1 VIKRTIQVTN
11 KLGLHARASAKLTQ
25 TAGRFKSQV
34 WIARNG
40 RRVNA
45 KSIMGVMMLAAGSA
59 RRSRSRPTAP
69 TRPRRSTRGEALREQ
84 VRRGRMSERATST
97 VCFTMHGIGVSG
109 GIAIGHAHLFAG
121 MQAEAEHYQIVNADV
136 PREQRRY
143 DRAVR
148 EVKDELKELA
158 ESVRHSAASE
168 LAPFVNLH
176 LLLLEDAAFTEAPRE
191 IIREQHCNA
200 EWALRAQLDELM
212 AQFTD
217 IEDPY
222 LREREADVRQVAERI
237 LAALAGTQRRI
248 PSKPVR
254 EDASILVARELSPA
268 DVILFREHPFASF
281 ITDLGGATSHTAIV
295 ARSMNI
301 PAIVALHHSRTLIR
315 EDELLIVDGTQG
327 VVIVNPDR
335 HVLAEYRLKQNEA
348 RLERDKLKR
357 LKTAPA
363 ATLDGTAVQLFANIE
378 LPNDIEAVKASGATG
393 VGLFRSEFLFM
404 NRRDLPDEDEQ
415 YEAYRDVVEGLKGLP
430 VTIRTLDLGADKP
443 LDSQES
449 GAVNPALGLRAIRY
463 CLSEPQV
470 FNTQL
475 RAILRASRH
484 GKVLI
489 LIPMLSTWNE
499 LTQTLAAVRIAKEQL
514 KDEGVKFD
522 EYVPIGGMI
531 EVPAAAIAL
540 PMFIRKLD
548 FLSIGTNDLIQY
560 TLAIDRADDRVAH
573 LYDPLH
579 PAVLNLLA
587 GVIRTAREN
596 EKPIAVCGEMAGDVE
611 LTRLLLGFGLR
622 HFSMHPAHLL
632 SVKQRV
638 LMTSLPDIAPTVA
651 RILKT
656 DEPDKLQGLIEKL
669 NS

>member
-1 VIKRTIQVTN
+1 M
-11 KLGLHARASAKLTQ
+11 SD
-25 TAGRFKSQV
+25 
-34 WIARNG
+34 RN
-40 RRVNA
+40 
-45 KSIMGVMMLAAGSA
+45 L
-59 RRSRSRPTAP
+59 PP
-69 TRPRRSTRGEALREQ
+69 
-84 VRRGRMSERATST
+84 ST
-97 VCFTMHGIGVSG
+97 VSFTMHGIGVSG

-121 MQAEAEHYQIVNADV
+121 MQAEVDQYDIVNADV

-158 ESVRHSAASE
+158 ESVRHSAAAE
-168 LAPFVNLH
+168 LAPFVKVH

-191 IIREQHCNA
+191 IIREQRCNA
-200 EWALRAQLDELM
+200 EWALRIQLDELM
-212 AQFTD
+212 AQFSD
-217 IEDPY
+217 IEDVY

-237 LAALAGTQRRI
+237 LEALAGTKRRI
-248 PSKPVR
+248 ATKPVR

-268 DVILFREHPFASF
+268 DVILFRQHPFASF
-281 ITDLGGATSHTAIV
+281 ITDLGGATSHTAII

-301 PAIVALHHSRTLIR
+301 PAIVALHHSRSLIR

-335 HVLAEYRLKQNEA
+335 HVLAEYKLKQNET

-357 LKTAPA
+357 LKSAPA
-363 ATLDGTAVQLFANIE
+363 ATLDGSPVQLYANIE
-378 LPNDIEAVKASGATG
+378 LPSDVEAVRASGATG
-393 VGLFRSEFLFM
+393 IGLFRSEFLFM
-404 NRRDLPDEDEQ
+404 NRRDTPDEDEQ
-415 YEAYRDVVEGLKGLP
+415 YEAYREVVEGMKGFP
-430 VTIRTLDLGADKP
+430 VTIRTLDLGADKGVEG
-443 LDSQES
+443 SENVT
-449 GAVNPALGLRAIRY
+449 VNPALGLRAIRY
-463 CLSEPQV
+463 CLAEPLV

-475 RAILRASRH
+475 KAILRASRH

-499 LTQTLAAVRIAKEQL
+499 LTQALLCVQAAKEQL
-514 KDEGVKFD
+514 KDEGEKFD
-522 EYVPIGGMI
+522 EYTPVGGMI

-540 PMFIRKLD
+540 PMFIRRLD

-560 TLAIDRADDRVAH
+560 TLAIDRSDDRVAH

-587 GVIRTAREN
+587 GVIRTAREH

-638 LMTSLPDIAPTVA
+638 LTTSLPDIAATVA

-656 DEPDKLQGLIEKL
+656 DEPEKMQSLIEKL

>member
-1 VIKRTIQVTN
+1 MTV
-11 KLGLHARASAKLTQ
+11 
-25 TAGRFKSQV
+25 AGTTT
-34 WIARNG
+34 
-40 RRVNA
+40 
-45 KSIMGVMMLAAGSA
+45 
-59 RRSRSRPTAP
+59 SRLNPAERYAP
-69 TRPRRSTRGEALREQ
+69 PA
-84 VRRGRMSERATST
+84 T

-121 MQAEAEHYQIVNADV
+121 MQAEVHHYEISGIDV
-136 PREQRRY
+136 GREQRRY
-143 DRAVR
+143 DRAVN
-148 EVKDELKELA
+148 EVRGELKELA

-168 LAPFVNLH
+168 LAPFVKVH
-176 LLLLEDAAFTEAPRE
+176 LMLLEDAAFTEAPRDL
-191 IIREQHCNA
+191 IREQHCNA
-200 EWALRAQLDELM
+200 EWALRIQLDELL
-212 AQFTD
+212 AQFSD

-237 LAALAGTQRRI
+237 LGALAGTQRRI
-248 PSKPVR
+248 AMKPVR

-268 DVILFREHPFASF
+268 DVILFREHPFAAF
-281 ITDLGGATSHTAIV
+281 ITDLGGATSHTAII

-315 EDELLIVDGTQG
+315 EDELIIVDGTQG

-357 LKTAPA
+357 LKSAPA
-363 ATLDGTAVQLFANIE
+363 ATLDGTAVQLWANIE
-378 LPNDIEAVKASGATG
+378 LPTDVEPVRASGATG
-393 VGLFRSEFLFM
+393 IGLFRSEFLFM
-404 NRRDLPDEDEQ
+404 NRRDSPDEDEQ
-415 YEAYRDVVEGLKGLP
+415 YEAYRRVVEGMKGLP

-443 LDSQES
+443 ADGEQNV
-449 GAVNPALGLRAIRY
+449 AINPALGLRAIRY
-463 CLSEPQV
+463 CLAEPQV

-489 LIPMLSTWNE
+489 LLPMLSTWNE
-499 LTQTLAAVRIAKEQL
+499 ITQARAAVEQAREQL
-514 KDEGVKFD
+514 REEGVKFD
-522 EYVPIGGMI
+522 EYTPVGGMI

-560 TLAIDRADDRVAH
+560 TLAIDRSDDRVAH

-579 PAVLNLLA
+579 PAVLNLIA
-587 GVIRTAREN
+587 GVIRTAQQH
-596 EKPIAVCGEMAGDVE
+596 EKPVAVCGEMAGDVE

-632 SVKQRV
+632 AVKQRV
-638 LMTSLPDIAPTVA
+638 LMTSLPDIAPVVA

-656 DEPDKLQGLIEKL
+656 DEPEKLQSLIEKL
-669 NS
+669 NA